1 MFNVSLF
8 MVNTWTCIFFQ
19 TKREGLKGEEIQ
31 KHGKGRNNKK
41 SKPQVLLF
49 KWISVGIIFTISQL
63 HWAWA
68 WELPCALFPSTSSQT
83 TASHMWWWHTPAIPV
98 LRGLN
103 RSLSDNKALSVGMQA
118 GGRAFLACTWVL
130 SQHSKNQF
138 IVCYQCYALTTL
150 APTWFWIS
158 IPISIRAV
166 HSILVMWKETSHP
179 GQG

>member
-41 SKPQVLLF
+41 SKPQVLLL

-68 WELPCALFPSTSSQT
+68 WELPYALFPSPTSQT
-83 TASHMWWWHTPAIPV
+83 TASHMWWWHTPVIPV

-103 RSLSDNKALSVGMQA
+103 RSLSDMRFCIKQQSPECGSCRLEVVPFWHAHGFYPSIA
-118 GGRAFLACTWVL
+118 KTS
-130 SQHSKNQF
+130 SQC
-138 IVCYQCYALTTL
+138 V
-150 APTWFWIS
+150 IS
-158 IPISIRAV
+158 ATP
-166 HSILVMWKETSHP
+166 
-179 GQG
+179 